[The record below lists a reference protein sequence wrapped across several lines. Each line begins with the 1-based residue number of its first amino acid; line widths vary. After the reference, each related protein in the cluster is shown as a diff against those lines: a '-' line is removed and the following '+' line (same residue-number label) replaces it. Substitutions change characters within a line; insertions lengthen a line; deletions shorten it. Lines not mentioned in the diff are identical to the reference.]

1 MAKTLAGQ
9 AIEGRTEHI
18 REVGTLSAD
27 SLKWGN
33 LGKTIDTIHNAI
45 TEPILMALS
54 DKWIAIST
62 FKPAS
67 TENDFGVT
75 GDMNV
80 WNPRLRS
87 NTGGDIAS
95 TPDIDRFDYN
105 RLWSVQL
112 EDYFLPL
119 SQTFALKAKK
129 KLKVS
134 TLVDGPDI
142 IQQTR
147 KQAKTINCSMRISL
161 REEQTNLQ
169 IVDAQNKIIE
179 LANFLQAFYETDAV
193 IAIKNRMINE
203 TFGVNYAIMSEYDFV
218 PRAGMNTYMFNFTL
232 TEVLYGAN
240 VITFNVR
247 EMGGDPSKKD
257 NYTTR

>member
-1 MAKTLAGQ
+1 MGKTLAGQ

-18 REVGTLSAD
+18 RELGTLSAD

-33 LGKTIDTIHNAI
+33 LGKTIDTVYSAM
-45 TEPILMALS
+45 TEPILVALS

-67 TENDFGVT
+67 TENDSGITRDV
-75 GDMNV
+75 NV
-80 WNPRLRS
+80 WNPRVRS
-87 NTGGDIAS
+87 NAPLAS

-105 RLWSVQL
+105 KLWSVQL

-119 SQTFALKAKK
+119 SQTFSLKAKK
-129 KLKVS
+129 KLNTS
-134 TLVDGPDI
+134 MLVDGPDV

-147 KQAKTINCSMRISL
+147 KQAKQINCSMRISL
-161 REEQTNLQ
+161 REEQSNLQ
-169 IVDAQNKIIE
+169 IVDAQNKVIE
-179 LANFLQAFYETDAV
+179 LATFLQAFYETDA
-193 IAIKNRMINE
+193 IMEIKNRMINE
-203 TFGVNYAIMSEYDFV
+203 THGVRYAIMSDYEFV
-218 PRAGMNTYMFNFTL
+218 PRSGMNTYIFNFVL

-247 EMGGDPSKKD
+247 EMGGDTSKKD
-257 NYTTR
+257 NYVTR